1 MNDNKTTRSKE
12 KAMLIYLFAIII
24 AISISR
30 AIYLLGMDIRQL
42 NRLMQP
48 PMQNNRGPRN
58 DADSASNL

>member
-1 MNDNKTTRSKE
+1 MNDNKPRSQKE

-24 AISISR
+24 AVSISR

-48 PMQNNRGPRN
+48 PMQNHRNPRN
-58 DADSASNL
+58 DASNL